1 MRCQK
6 CGEETFLPFQCI
18 YCGGQFCAAHRLPEN
33 HDCQKLAVARAPK
46 QEATMPKAPSSYG
59 YTVTFGHP
67 QRAKGRVYFS
77 PKEIKHLAV
86 AASLIVLLGVFS
98 WLYATIFAETLFVPV
113 VDLIVI
119 FSLSFFIHEF
129 AHKITA
135 QREGLWAEFRL
146 TLWGT
151 VITLI
156 TAISP
161 LFKIFAPGAV
171 MISGPL
177 APKSVLKVSVAGPCT
192 NIVLSAVF
200 LGLAFVPPNPFAVS
214 CLFGSFWNAFMA
226 VFNLIPVGLFDG
238 FKIFSVSKKVWALV
252 FASSVL
258 LLVTAYVLVGW

>member
-1 MRCQK
+1 M
-6 CGEETFLPFQCI
+6 
-18 YCGGQFCAAHRLPEN
+18 A
-33 HDCQKLAVARAPK
+33 LARQPK
-46 QEATMPKAPSSYG
+46 QEETAVFKAPSSYE
-59 YTVTFGHP
+59 YTVTFGQP
-67 QRAKGRVYFS
+67 QRVKGRVYFS
-77 PKEIKHLAV
+77 PKELKHLAV

-98 WLYATIFAETLFVPV
+98 WLYSVIFAEPLFVPV
-113 VDLIVI
+113 VDLVVI
-119 FSLSFFIHEF
+119 FALSFFIHEF

-171 MISGPL
+171 MISGQL
-177 APKSVLKVSVAGPCT
+177 EPKAVLKVSVAGPCT
-192 NIVLSAVF
+192 NIILSAVL
-200 LGLAFVPPNPFAVS
+200 LGFAFVPSPFAVS

-238 FKIFSVSKKVWALV
+238 FKIFSVSKKVWALI
-252 FASSVL
+252 FASSL
-258 LLVTAYVLVGW
+258 LLLITGYVLVGW